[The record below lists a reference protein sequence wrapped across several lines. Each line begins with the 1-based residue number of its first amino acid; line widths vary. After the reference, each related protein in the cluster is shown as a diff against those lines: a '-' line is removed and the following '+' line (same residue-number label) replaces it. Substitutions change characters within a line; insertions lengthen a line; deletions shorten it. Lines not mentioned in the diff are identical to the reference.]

1 MISDIEEVKPEVSTK
16 PDIKQADS
24 ETEES
29 ESEESEE
36 APPNFEQKYR
46 SKLPVKSPPVAKE
59 PVDDLLQEM
68 EQL

>member
-1 MISDIEEVKPEVSTK
+1 MISDEEKAKPEVGTK
-16 PDIKQADS
+16 PDIKQAESD
-24 ETEES
+24 TEES

-36 APPNFEQKYR
+36 APPNFEEKYR
-46 SKLPVKSPPVAKE
+46 SKPTEKEPPVVKE